1 MKVKAI
7 NYDLQDGDMDD
18 YQDLF
23 EAIKSIGR
31 AHHAQ
36 GSFWLVKTDKT
47 SKEIRDLLS
56 VHLKSGDKLMIS
68 TFSEWAS
75 YQMNDTAEWLNA

>member
-1 MKVKAI
+1 MKIKAI
-7 NYDLQDGDMDD
+7 NYDLQNGDMDD

-23 EAIKSIGR
+23 KAIKTIGQAR
-31 AHHAQ
+31 HAQ

-47 SKEIRDLLS
+47 SAAIRDLLKI
-56 VHLKSGDKLMIS
+56 HLKPGDKLMIS

-75 YQMNDTAEWLNA
+75 YQMNTTAEWLNE